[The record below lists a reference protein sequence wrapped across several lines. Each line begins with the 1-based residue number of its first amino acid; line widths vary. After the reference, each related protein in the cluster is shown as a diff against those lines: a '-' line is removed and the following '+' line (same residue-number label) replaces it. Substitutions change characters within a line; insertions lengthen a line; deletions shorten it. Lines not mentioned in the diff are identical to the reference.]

1 MKLAGEI
8 IVLSTIRRLAA
19 AAAAVAPL
27 DSEAFLAHT
36 AQRLRRGRAGT
47 AHVSVLCLRIDQLD
61 AVGEALGPLWCQALV
76 GAAASRV
83 SGCLGPHDRLAALGG
98 GRFAVLLEEAGVAA
112 EALAAATRIQR
123 ALGAPLLLGGHEVFA
138 TASVGVRVAGVGTVN
153 AADLMRDASAA
164 LADSAR
170 RGPGQCSVF
179 EPAMQLQAVERL
191 RLEGALR
198 QALERREFELHYQPI
213 VCLRTGAVTAFEAL
227 LRWRHPERGL
237 LPPSAFLSAA
247 EAAGVLVPAGRW
259 VLAEACRQARAWGER
274 NPGAGRTAVAVNLS
288 AGQLRHPGVV
298 ADVEDALAGA
308 GLAANR
314 LHLEIT
320 ESAIMESGDAV
331 VETLCRLKALG
342 VMLCVDDF
350 GVGYS
355 SLSYLHRFPV
365 DVLKIDRSF
374 VAGLG
379 RVGACGDIVRAVV
392 GLAHGL
398 GLDVVPE
405 GVETAAHLAEVRAME
420 CDFAQGYFFSGPLP
434 ANEAEALLALGT
446 RW

>member
-8 IVLSTIRRLAA
+8 IVLSTLRRLAA
-19 AAAAVAPL
+19 AAPL
-27 DSEAFLAHT
+27 DSEAFLAHV
-36 AQRLRRGRAGT
+36 AQRMRRGRAGT
-47 AHVSVLCLRIDQLD
+47 AQASVLCLRIEQLD
-61 AVGEALGPLWCQALV
+61 AVGEALGPLWCEALM
-76 GAAASRV
+76 GAAASRMA
-83 SGCLGPHDRLAALGG
+83 GCLGPHDRLAALGG
-98 GRFAVLLEEAGVAA
+98 GRFAVLLDDAA
-112 EALAAATRIQR
+112 SPAAALAAASRIQR
-123 ALGAPLLLGGHEVFA
+123 ALGVPLRLGGHEVFA
-138 TASVGVRVAGVGTVN
+138 TASVGVRVAGAGTVN
-153 AADLMRDASAA
+153 AADLLRDASAA
-164 LADSAR
+164 MAQSAR

-191 RLEGALR
+191 RLEGSLR
-198 QALERREFELHYQPI
+198 RALERREFELHYQPI
-213 VCLRTGAVTAFEAL
+213 VCMRTGAITAFEAL

-247 EAAGVLVPAGRW
+247 EASGVLVPAGRW
-259 VLAEACRQARAWGER
+259 VLEQACRQAQAWGER
-274 NPGAGRTAVAVNLS
+274 HPGAARVAVAVNLS
-288 AGQLRHPGVV
+288 ARQLRHPGVV
-298 ADVEDALAGA
+298 ADVEDALRGA

-320 ESAIMESGDAV
+320 ESALMESGEAA

-379 RVGACGDIVRAVV
+379 MVGACGDIVRAVV

-398 GLDVVPE
+398 GMQVVPE
-405 GVETAAHLAEVRAME
+405 GVETPAHLAEVRVLE
-420 CDFAQGYFFSGPLP
+420 CDFAQGYFISRPVP
-434 ANEAEALLALGT
+434 ADEAEVLLASGT

>member
-19 AAAAVAPL
+19 AAAAAAPL
-27 DSEAFLAHT
+27 DSEAFLAHL
-36 AQRLRRGRAGT
+36 AQRLRRGPAGT
-47 AHVSVLCLRIDQLD
+47 AQFSVLCLRIDQLD
-61 AVGEALGPLWCQALV
+61 AVGEALGPLWSEALL
-76 GAAASRV
+76 GAAAARMA
-83 SGCLGPHDRLAALGG
+83 GCLGPHDRVAALGG
-98 GRFAVLLEEAGVAA
+98 GRFAVLLDAAAGPAA
-112 EALAAATRIQR
+112 ALAAASGIQG

-138 TASVGVRVAGVGTVN
+138 TASVGVAVAGGGTVN
-153 AADLMRDASAA
+153 AADLVRDASAA
-164 LADSAR
+164 MAQSAR

-179 EPAMQLQAVERL
+179 EPAMHLHAVERL
-191 RLEGALR
+191 RLEGTLR
-198 QALERREFELHYQPI
+198 RALERREFELHYQPI
-213 VCLRTGAVTAFEAL
+213 VCTRTGTITAFEAL

-237 LPPSAFLSAA
+237 LAPGEFLAAA
-247 EAAGVLVPAGRW
+247 EASGVLVPAGRV
-259 VLAEACRQARAWGER
+259 VLAEACRQTQAWGER
-274 NPGAGRTAVAVNLS
+274 HPGAARIAVTVNLS
-288 AGQLRHPGVV
+288 ARQLRHPGVV

-320 ESAIMESGDAV
+320 ESAIMESGEAA

-374 VAGLG
+374 VRGLG
-379 RVGACGDIVRAVV
+379 KVGACGDIVRAVV

-398 GLDVVPE
+398 GMHVVPE

-420 CDFAQGYFFSGPLP
+420 CDFAQGYFFSPPLP
-434 ANEAEALLALGT
+434 ADEADALLASGT

>member
-1 MKLAGEI
+1 MKIAGEI
-8 IVLSTIRRLAA
+8 SVLSPIRRLAA
-19 AAAAVAPL
+19 AAAAAAPL
-27 DSEAFLAHT
+27 DSEAFLAHI
-36 AQRLRRGRAGT
+36 ARRLRRGRSGT
-47 AHVSVLCLRIDQLD
+47 AQFSVLCLRIDQVD
-61 AVGEALGPLWCQALV
+61 AVAEALGPLWCEALL
-76 GAAASRV
+76 GSAASRMA
-83 SGCLGPHDRLAALGG
+83 GCLGPHDRVATLGG
-98 GRFAVLLEEAGVAA
+98 GRFAVLLDEAAA
-112 EALAAATRIQR
+112 PPAALAAASRIQR

-138 TASVGVRVAGVGTVN
+138 TASVGVGVAGAGTVN
-153 AADLMRDASAA
+153 AAELMRDAAA
-164 LADSAR
+164 AMAESAR

-179 EPAMQLQAVERL
+179 EPAMHLHAVERL

-198 QALERREFELHYQPI
+198 RALERREFELHYQPI
-213 VCLRTGAVTAFEAL
+213 VSTRTGAVTAFEAL
-227 LRWRHPERGL
+227 MRWRHPERGL
-237 LPPSAFLSAA
+237 LPPSAFLAAA
-247 EAAGVLVPAGRW
+247 EASGVLVPAGRW
-259 VLAEACRQARAWGER
+259 VLAQACRQAREWGER
-274 NPGAGRTAVAVNLS
+274 HPGAAGIAVGVNLS
-288 AGQLRHPGVV
+288 ARQLRHPGVV

-320 ESAIMESGDAV
+320 ESAIMESGEAA

-374 VAGLG
+374 IAGLG
-379 RVGACGDIVRAVV
+379 KVGACGDIVRAVV

-398 GLDVVPE
+398 GMHVVPE
-405 GVETAAHLAEVRAME
+405 GVETSGHLAEVRAME
-420 CDFAQGYFFSGPLP
+420 CDFAQGYFFSRALP
-434 ANEAEALLALGT
+434 ADEAGALLAAGT